1 FCSVDAVLEL
11 VRSHVPALLGE
22 TAGFQVQTDFLS
34 ALRECLYLLAP
45 DEQLTFVLDN
55 IEASSNSSRGLFEN
69 RVALRAPAGQQK
81 IGEDDH
87 DGRCGNH
94 DQLHLLFHRSPLL
107 RLLRRANYR
116 GAYHFYTSPRSFVA
130 MAPRRQLSPKKSLR
144 GFAGQG
150 DLAGGKTREQ
160 SVGRA
165 RKSGTLEFLP
175 PPLAP
180 PISAC

>member
-1 FCSVDAVLEL
+1 MSGLLLRELFVALVLGRLGLVNQVGNHQDFAFVLFCSVDAVLEL

-81 IGEDDH
+81 IGKDDH

-94 DQLHLLFHRSPLL
+94 DQLHLLFHRSPPSS
-107 RLLRRANYR
+107 A
-116 GAYHFYTSPRSFVA
+116 
-130 MAPRRQLSPKKSLR
+130 
-144 GFAGQG
+144 FA
-150 DLAGGKTREQ
+150 AG
-160 SVGRA
+160 
-165 RKSGTLEFLP
+165 
-175 PPLAP
+175 
-180 PISAC
+180 